1 MKLIIIHGDNIFES
15 YQRLQE
21 LISVAKK
28 RKWEIKRVSPD
39 SQSLPEEIVGRGL
52 FEEDRLIVFEDIGKI
67 RQRDIDWLKKN
78 KSRLSANLIIYHQA
92 FIPKAVLSSLDCDKV
107 EEFKLPK
114 LIWIFMDTLS
124 PGNALASLSLL
135 HKIVKNQPVELVFA
149 LLARH
154 LRDLFWVK
162 EGGELPFPAWRAS
175 KLKRQASKFS
185 MELLKNL
192 INDMAEADIRV
203 KTSKEQLLDS
213 LDFIIATRLE

>member
-1 MKLIIIHGDNIFES
+1 MKIIIIHGDNIFES

-52 FEEDRLIVFEDIGKI
+52 FEEERLIVFEDIGKI
-67 RQRDIDWLKKN
+67 KKSDSDWLKKN
-78 KSRLSANLIIYHQA
+78 KGRVSANLIIYHQA
-92 FIPKAVLSSLDCDKV
+92 FIPKTVLSSLDSDKI
-107 EEFKLPK
+107 EEFKLPR
-114 LIWIFMDTLS
+114 LIWIFLDTLS
-124 PGNALASLSLL
+124 PGNTQASLSLL
-135 HKIVKNQPVELVFA
+135 HKIVKREPVELVFA

-162 EGGELPFPAWRAS
+162 EEGQLPFPAWRAS

-185 MELLKNL
+185 IDLLKNL

-203 KTSKEQLLDS
+203 KTSKEKLLDS